1 MHILSSLTRVTQQR
15 QNLNEVENL
24 YFHHS
29 HNIRG
34 LKSQPTSSTA
44 KVPDTN
50 IEPGAM
56 SVATTSSDIESANSS
71 QDLRHEATETHRP
84 VGAPARSEGNNPK
97 SLPPSPSMRRRDSV
111 MQLDVPSRPPVDG
124 TSTTTSA
131 IVPPAQQNPNPNV
144 SNTNLN
150 SLFTNPVKWSEKGT
164 HHHPSHPAPQA
175 PTPSPSQAA
184 LNASFRLHPSPS
196 SNTSSTALTY
206 DSFWSN
212 NSTTRPFRSSFFN
225 LLSASD
231 SEANK
236 ITAQA
241 LLSGLSAKNISS
253 YLSNVG
259 LSSDF
264 ISTTPSPPSDVT
276 PTSTPAIRR
285 TMPFSTAVVDGLKD
299 R

>member
-29 HNIRG
+29 RG
-34 LKSQPTSSTA
+34 LKSQPTSSTV
-44 KVPDTN
+44 KVADVN
-50 IEPGAM
+50 AEPRAMGAP
-56 SVATTSSDIESANSS
+56 TTSSDIESANSS
-71 QDLRHEATETHRP
+71 QDVRHEVAETHRP

-97 SLPPSPSMRRRDSV
+97 SLPSSPPMRRRDSV

-124 TSTTTSA
+124 TSATTSA
-131 IVPPAQQNPNPNV
+131 IVQQNPNPNV
-144 SNTNLN
+144 SNNN
-150 SLFTNPVKWSEKGT
+150 PSSLFTNPVKWSEKGT
-164 HHHPSHPAPQA
+164 LHHPSHPAPQA
-175 PTPSPSQAA
+175 PTSSSQPVS
-184 LNASFRLHPSPS
+184 NTSFKLHPSS
-196 SNTSSTALTY
+196 SSATSNTSSTALTY

-212 NSTTRPFRSSFFN
+212 HSTARPFRSSFIN
-225 LLSASD
+225 LLSTSD

-259 LSSDF
+259 LSSDL
-264 ISTTPSPPSDVT
+264 ISGTPSPPSDVT

-285 TMPFSTAVVDGLKD
+285 TLPLSTAVVDGLKD